1 MSAPT
6 QEGNATYMG
15 IPVDHIVIMY
25 DYLKNYDGAIDG
37 GFAEGFLAGARYAA
51 EKIQEGMEKAAER
64 SILYGWQNVT
74 HQNR

>member
-6 QEGNATYMG
+6 QQGSATYMG
-15 IPVDHIVIMY
+15 IPVDRIIIMY

-51 EKIQEGMEKAAER
+51 EKIQEGLDKAVEH

-74 HQNR
+74 HQSQ

>member
-6 QEGNATYMG
+6 QEESTTYMG
-15 IPVDHIVIMY
+15 IPVERIAIMY

-37 GFAEGFLAGARYAA
+37 GYAEGFLAGARYAA
-51 EKIQEGMEKAAER
+51 EKIQEGLDKAVEH

-74 HQNR
+74 HQSQ

>member
-1 MSAPT
+1 MSAPA
-6 QEGNATYMG
+6 QGESATYMG

-37 GFAEGFLAGARYAA
+37 GYAEGFLAGARYAA

-64 SILYGWQNVT
+64 AILYGA
-74 HQNR
+74 